1 MINRVAN
8 SRKSSRIIQFEEQ
21 QELRP
26 HLATLVDDLR
36 RNRAQTAIVRYRGIR
51 RHTTTYA
58 ELATLSGRFSAE
70 LARRDIAPG
79 ERVVLWGQ
87 NSAEWVGCFFGCLL
101 RGVLAVP
108 LDAAGSAEFAARV
121 IADVSPRLILAD
133 QDHLPLLPA
142 ATPHLSLDDLG
153 AHLPAETLFNVDPAV
168 QLDTPFQIVFTSGT
182 TAAPKGI
189 VHTHHNI
196 LASLDPI
203 EREMQKYLRYE
214 RLFHPLRFLHT
225 LPLSHVF
232 GQFMGLWIPPL
243 LAAEVHFDAQLEPAR
258 MLDRIRMNR
267 ISVLLAVP
275 RSMELLRSHLKILFP
290 ELDAQ
295 IETFADLP
303 IYRRMLH
310 FRRVHRFTGWK
321 FWALISGGA
330 ALPPDLELFWARLG
344 YAVIQGYGMT
354 ETAALITLNHPFHV
368 GRGTLG
374 KPLPGREVQISPE
387 GEIMV
392 RGDVV
397 AGSSW
402 VNGRLEPRSSEWLA
416 TGDLA
421 VREASGELRFAGR
434 RSEVIVTSAGLNIH
448 PADLEAALLQQ
459 PGVRAAV
466 VVKLEGPNGPEPVAV
481 VLADGDSADLRHTL
495 QEANRHLADFQQMR
509 HVLRWPDPSLPF
521 TSTGKLLRRVVAEW
535 ASEQISASASQPAP
549 IRGDVLLEMIASISG
564 EPPVSTD
571 DSARIAEDLH
581 LDSLGRV
588 QLQSMLEQ
596 RFRIQLEDEQIARA
610 TTLGNLRSLAGAH
623 ALPPLRHSTEDPDLP
638 ATPDAAACAT
648 SHTTLAATAAA
659 VPNASP
665 ATLPN
670 SQPAVKVPAP
680 SSVPLPHRYPRWTW
694 LRPINALR
702 IAFLEAVVRP
712 LVWFLVAPRVELAST
727 VAAQPRQ
734 PLLVVCNHMTT
745 YDVPLLLYA
754 LPAPLRRR
762 VACAMAAEM
771 LMDYRCGRGAP
782 SALLNPLLPIA
793 YWLITV
799 LFNVFPLPRM
809 GGFRRS
815 FEHAGQA
822 LDRGYSVIVFPE
834 GRRSSDGSLLPFRPG
849 IGLLTQEAE
858 AAVLPVALVGIDKI
872 LQTDR
877 RWFRSG
883 HITIRLGETIPFD
896 PQGSPEQTTRKL
908 REAIARLLE
917 SSETSS
923 APPNLEP

>member
-1 MINRVAN
+1 M
-8 SRKSSRIIQFEEQ
+8 
-21 QELRP
+21 RP

-36 RNRAQTAIVRYRGIR
+36 RNGAQTAIVRYHGVR
-51 RHTTTYA
+51 RHATTYA

-70 LARRDIAPG
+70 LARREIAPG

-87 NSAEWVGCFFGCLL
+87 NSAEWVGAFFGCLL

-108 LDAAGSAEFAARV
+108 LDAAGSPEFAARV
-121 IADVSPRLILAD
+121 IADVSPRLILTD
-133 QDHLPLLPA
+133 REHLASLPA
-142 ATPHLSLDDLG
+142 AAPHLSLDDLA
-153 AHLPAETLFNVDPAV
+153 AHLPAESLFNVDPSV
-168 QLDTPFQIVFTSGT
+168 RLDAPFQIVFTSGT

-189 VHTHHNI
+189 VHTHRNI

-214 RLFHPLRFLHT
+214 RIFHPLRFLHT

-232 GQFMGLWIPPL
+232 GQFMGLWTPPL
-243 LAAEVHFDAQLEPAR
+243 LGAEVYFDSQLEPAR
-258 MLDRIRMNR
+258 MLDRIRLNR
-267 ISVLLAVP
+267 ISVLIAVP
-275 RSMELLRSHLKILFP
+275 RSLELLRSHLEMLFP
-290 ELDAQ
+290 GIDNELASS
-295 IETFADLP
+295 EGWP
-303 IYRRMLH
+303 ISKRMLH
-310 FRRVHRFTGWK
+310 FRRVHQFTGWK

-330 ALPPDLELFWARLG
+330 ALSPDLEVFWGRLG

-354 ETAALITLNHPFHV
+354 ETAALITLNHPFHL

-397 AGSSW
+397 AGSTW
-402 VNGRLEPRSSEWLA
+402 VQGRIQPRSSEWLA

-421 VREASGELRFAGR
+421 TREDSGELRFAGR
-434 RSEVIVTSAGLNIH
+434 RSEVIVTSAGLNIY

-466 VVKLEGPNGPEPVAV
+466 VVKHEGPKGPEPVAV
-481 VLADGDSADLRHTL
+481 LLTDGDSEHLRHTL
-495 QEANRHLADFQQMR
+495 QGANRHLADFQQMR
-509 HVLRWPDPSLPF
+509 HVLRWPEPSLPV

-535 ASEQISASASQPAP
+535 ASHQISASSGQPAI
-549 IRGDVLLEMIASISG
+549 IRGDVLLEMIAAVSG
-564 EPPVSTD
+564 EQPVETSD
-571 DSARIAEDLH
+571 AARIAEDLH

-596 RFRIQLEDEQIARA
+596 RFGIQLKDEQIARA
-610 TTLGNLRSLAGAH
+610 TTLGDLRSLAGAP
-623 ALPPLRHSTEDPDLP
+623 ALPPLRHSAEDPDRP
-638 ATPDAAACAT
+638 VTPDAGADVT
-648 SHTTLAATAAA
+648 SHTIRATTVTAAPDTPLAARHT
-659 VPNASP
+659 
-665 ATLPN
+665 
-670 SQPAVKVPAP
+670 SQSAIKGPSP
-680 SSVPLPHRYPRWTW
+680 SSAPLPHRYPRWTW

-702 IAFLEAVVRP
+702 VAFLEAVVRP
-712 LVWFLVAPRVELAST
+712 LVWILTAPRVERASFS
-727 VAAQPRQ
+727 AAEIRQ
-734 PLLVVCNHMTT
+734 PLLIISNHITT

-754 LPAPLRRR
+754 LPKPLRRR
-762 VACAMAAEM
+762 MACAMAAEL
-771 LMDYRCGRGAP
+771 LMDYRRGRGAP

-793 YWLITV
+793 YWLITI

-822 LDRGYSVIVFPE
+822 LDSGYSVIVFPE
-834 GRRSSDGSLLPFRPG
+834 GQRSADGSLLPFRSG

-858 AAVLPVALVGIDKI
+858 AAVLPVALVGIDEI

-877 RWFRSG
+877 RWFHSG
-883 HITIRLGETIPFD
+883 RITVRVGEPIPYD
-896 PQGSPEQTTRKL
+896 PQRSPEQTTRKL
-908 REAIARLLE
+908 RAAIAQLLE
-917 SSETSS
+917 PEEASGT
-923 APPNLEP
+923 PPKLEP